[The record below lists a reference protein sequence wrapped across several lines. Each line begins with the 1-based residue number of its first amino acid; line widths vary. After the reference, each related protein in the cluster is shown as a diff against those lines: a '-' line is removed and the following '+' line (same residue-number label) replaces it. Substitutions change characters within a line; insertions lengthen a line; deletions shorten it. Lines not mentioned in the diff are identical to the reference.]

1 MLCPCILTTENC
13 QEGIS
18 LKKKKILGKIPIL
31 NAAKGKAHPKTVRI
45 KIPCLWL
52 TTFIVQFSEDM

>member
-1 MLCPCILTTENC
+1 MLCPCILTTEDC

-18 LKKKKILGKIPIL
+18 LKKKILGKIPVL
-31 NAAKGKAHPKTVRI
+31 KAAKGKAHPKTVRI

-52 TTFIVQFSEDM
+52 TTFIVHFSEEM